1 MTTVFFLSFVLFLF
15 VNSYQTYDYRKSK
28 SVKHLN
34 EKMHIDAISTVICS
48 HGFSGT
54 LSFRSIYSYLLAFI
68 KWELDNVLPKVQALV
83 KTATKD
89 RLSVIYFKT
98 SKIKTSKI
106 YYSKFK
112 VNFDK
117 TETLNNANVFQKK
130 RKPL

>member
-1 MTTVFFLSFVLFLF
+1 M
-15 VNSYQTYDYRKSK
+15 Q
-28 SVKHLN
+28 
-34 EKMHIDAISTVICS
+34 IDAISTLICS

-83 KTATKD
+83 TTATKD

-98 SKIKTSKI
+98 SKI
-106 YYSKFK
+106 YYLKFK

-130 RKPL
+130 IKPL